1 MAQVTKNRWA
11 PTDDQLERVT
21 SDIIK
26 RHADD
31 EIMFGSCS
39 QNGCFDGCTLKCH
52 MRDGKCVAIETDDS
66 IHPNIGRED
75 RVMTEEDKYA
85 GLYQKRACTRGRGM
99 RGDIDTDSRILYPMR
114 RVGPKGTLKFERI
127 SWDEAT
133 TIIADK
139 IMETREKYGPLSVY
153 GDGMLNY
160 SFDPFSRY
168 LPGGGIAC
176 WGEDS
181 YEAHNFADSV
191 TFGQG
196 NTIDTFYNGTANGNV
211 ENQSYL
217 DAKMIL
223 FFGFDPAI
231 NYTEQIYYI
240 LLAKEKGTPVIVVD
254 PRLTWTAQT
263 LATQYIPIRPDTDK
277 AMIMAMIQ
285 VLFEEDIYD
294 HEFVERWVEPNGL
307 EKFRKYIMGEDYDE
321 QPKTPEWAEQIC
333 GVPAETIRALA
344 EMMADN
350 QPCFCRMVW
359 AVGRKIYGKDAPR
372 LINYLNSLTGNIG
385 KKGTAGMSCAHGSG
399 MGDPMPMPF
408 LYLGDVMPAPYE
420 DTVCMEAE
428 RWPEAILNR
437 RKMEAGEMTMEEYK
451 ASIGCPSDHEAP
463 NIKVIHLLNMVRTFP
478 TGWYDSNERIKAL
491 MDPDVFF
498 IVGHWNW
505 QNPNLRYADIV
516 LPYASPFLEGVK
528 WTTST
533 GSTGAH
539 GFSGAMGCANVMSYY
554 NVTSTPPGEAKHPI
568 LAMKL
573 IADKMGIGDF
583 FAPFLNGVE
592 TTDQFNDKID
602 ELAKGAYDY
611 WRENNPV
618 VKERLNPPEDWEE
631 FKKAPVLRWPM
642 KDYWVWR
649 EKEMEEGVPFNTP
662 SGKIEFYCDFLADAD
677 LKKAVFPIGKKTFAG
692 SGRIDAMAKYRVSPT
707 SMFSARVNKY
717 PLNLLTPHSFY
728 RHHTGLDG
736 VKWFRDEFRNSV
748 WISPSDAKRRGI
760 KDNDLVRVFND
771 AGEILV
777 PAYVTSRMTPG
788 VTCVIFGRWQEH
800 SKFKTS
806 LSPQGIDTRGN
817 CNFLIKDEF
826 YDDVLGCL
834 LCSDLV
840 EIERAEYTGVDAPAG
855 LIMEAK

>member
-1 MAQVTKNRWA
+1 MGQTENRWA
-11 PTDDQLERVT
+11 PTQDQLDRVT
-21 SDIIK
+21 GAIVE
-26 RHADD
+26 RHAGE
-31 EIMFGSCS
+31 EIQFASCS
-39 QNGCFDGCTLKCH
+39 QNGCFDGCALRCH
-52 MRDGKCVAIETDDS
+52 MRDGKVVAVETDNS
-66 IHPNIGRED
+66 IHPNVGRED
-75 RVMTEEDKYA
+75 AVMSEDEIY
-85 GLYQKRACTRGRGM
+85 GGMYQKRACTRGRGV

-114 RVGPKGTLKFERI
+114 RVGPKGTLEFERI

-133 TIIADK
+133 TIIANK
-139 IMETREKYGPLSVY
+139 ILETREKYGPLSVY
-153 GDGMLNY
+153 GDGMLNS
-160 SFDPFSRY
+160 SFDPFSKY

-181 YEAHNFADSV
+181 YEAHNFADTM

-196 NTIDTFYNGTANGNV
+196 NDLASFYSGTANGNV

-217 DAKMIL
+217 DAKMII

-240 LLAKEKGTPVIVVD
+240 LLAKERGIPVIVID
-254 PRLTWTAQT
+254 PRFTWTAQA

-277 AMIMAMIQ
+277 AMIMAMCY

-294 HEFVERWVEPNGL
+294 HEFVERWVEPEGF
-307 EKFRKYIMGEDYDE
+307 EEWRQYIMGETYGE
-321 QPKTPEWAEQIC
+321 QPKTPEWAEEIC

-372 LINYLNSLTGNIG
+372 MINYLNSMTGNIG

-399 MGDPMPMPF
+399 QGDRVQYPY
-408 LYLGDVMPAPYE
+408 LYLGSQMPAPYQ

-428 RWPEAILNR
+428 RFSAAILNR
-437 RKMEAGEMTMEEYK
+437 RKMERGEMTMEEYK
-451 ASIGCPSDHEAP
+451 ASIGCPVDQEAP

-478 TGWYDSNERIKAL
+478 TGWYDSNERIEAL
-491 MDPDVFF
+491 MDPDIFF

-516 LPYASPFLEGVK
+516 LPYASHFLEGVK

-533 GSTGAH
+533 ADTGSH
-539 GFSGAMGCANVMSYY
+539 GWSTAYGCMNYAAWY
-554 NVTSTPPGEAKHPI
+554 NTTSTPPGEAKHPI

-573 IADKMGIGDF
+573 IADKLGIGDMW
-583 FAPFLNGVE
+583 APMLNGVE
-592 TTDQFNDKID
+592 TTEQFNAAI
-602 ELAKGAYDY
+602 EQIAKGTYEY
-611 WRENNPV
+611 WYANTPEAV
-618 VKERLNPPEDWEE
+618 ERTNPPASWEE
-631 FKKAPVLRWPM
+631 FKKEPILRWKM

-649 EKEMEEGVPFNTP
+649 EHEINEGIPFPTP
-662 SGKIEFYCDFLADAD
+662 SGKIEFHNEFLEKAD
-677 LKKAVFPIGKKTFAG
+677 LKKAQHPIGAKTFAG
-692 SGRIDAMAKYRVSPT
+692 SGRIDPMAKYRTSPT
-707 SMFSARVNKY
+707 SMFSSRVNKY

-760 KDNDLVRVFND
+760 KDNDMVRVFND
-771 AGEILV
+771 AGEIMV

-800 SKFKTS
+800 SSFKTE

-826 YDDVLGCL
+826 YDDILGAL

-840 EIERAEYTGVDAPAG
+840 EIEKAEYTAIDAPKE
-855 LIMEAK
+855 LMMEVK

>member
-1 MAQVTKNRWA
+1 MAQTENRWA
-11 PTDDQLERVT
+11 PAAGQLERVQAEIVAKH
-21 SDIIK
+21 DG
-26 RHADD
+26 D
-31 EIMFGSCS
+31 EIMYASCS
-39 QNGCFDGCTLKCH
+39 QNGCFDGCPLRVH
-52 MRDGKCVAIETDDS
+52 MRDGRCISIETDNT
-66 IHPNIGRED
+66 IHPNKGRED
-75 RVMTEEDKYA
+75 AYMTEEEVYQ
-85 GLYQKRACTRGRGM
+85 GMYQKRACTRGRGV
-99 RGDIDTDSRILYPMR
+99 RGDIQTESRILYPMR
-114 RVGPKGTLKFERI
+114 RVGPKGTLEFERI

-133 TIIADK
+133 TIIAEK
-139 IMETREKYGPLSVY
+139 ILEAREKYGPLSVY
-153 GDGMLNY
+153 GDGMLQS
-160 SFDPFSRY
+160 SFDPFSKY

-181 YEAHNFADSV
+181 YEPHNFADSM

-196 NTIDTFYNGTANGNV
+196 NDLASFYNGSANGNV

-240 LLAKEKGTPVIVVD
+240 LLAKEKGIPVIVID
-254 PRLTWTAQT
+254 PRFTWTAQA

-277 AMIMAMIQ
+277 AMILAMCHT
-285 VLFEEDIYD
+285 LFEEDIYD
-294 HEFVERWVEPNGL
+294 HEFVEEWVEPTGL
-307 EKFRKYIMGEDYDE
+307 EKFRQYVMGETYDE
-321 QPKTPEWAEQIC
+321 QPKTPEWAEVIC
-333 GVPAETIRALA
+333 GVPAETIRELTR
-344 EMMADN
+344 MMADN

-399 MGDPMPMPF
+399 AGDPMPSPYV
-408 LYLGDVMPAPYE
+408 YLGSAMPAPYQ

-428 RWPEAILNR
+428 RFSAAINNR

-451 ASIGCPSDHEAP
+451 ASIGCPSDAEAP

-478 TGWYDSNERIKAL
+478 TGWYDSNDRIKAL

-516 LPYASPFLEGVK
+516 LPYASHFLEGIK

-533 GSTGAH
+533 ADTGSH
-539 GFSGAMGCANVMSYY
+539 GWSPAYGCMNYFAYY
-554 NVTSTPPGEAKHPI
+554 NATCTPPGEAKHPI
-568 LAMKL
+568 LAMRL
-573 IADKMGIGDF
+573 IAKKLGIGDMW
-583 FAPFLNGVE
+583 APFLGDAE
-592 TTDQFNDKID
+592 TTEEFNAAIDQIAEGTYNH
-602 ELAKGAYDY
+602 
-611 WRENNPV
+611 WRTNTPGV
-618 VKERLNPPEDWEE
+618 IERLNPPESWTE
-631 FKKAPVLRWPM
+631 FKKEPICRWPM
-642 KDYWVWR
+642 NDYWVWR
-649 EKEMEEGVPFNTP
+649 EREIKEKIPFNTP

-677 LKKAVFPIGKKTFAG
+677 LKKSVHHIGQKTFGG
-692 SGRIDAMAKYRVSPT
+692 SGRIDPMAKYRVSPT

-748 WISPSDAKRRGI
+748 WLSASDAKRRGI

-771 AGEILV
+771 AGEIVV

-800 SKFKTS
+800 TKHKTE
-806 LSPQGIDTRGN
+806 LSPQGVDTRGN

-826 YDDVLGCL
+826 YDDILGAL

-840 EIERAEYTGVDAPAG
+840 EIEKVEYTEIDAPKE
-855 LIMEAK
+855 LMMEVK